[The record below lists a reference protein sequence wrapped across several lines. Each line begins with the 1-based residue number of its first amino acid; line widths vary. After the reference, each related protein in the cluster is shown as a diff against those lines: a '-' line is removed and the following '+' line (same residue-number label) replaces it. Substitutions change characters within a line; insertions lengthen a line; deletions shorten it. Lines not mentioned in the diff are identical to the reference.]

1 MSTQVL
7 NAVSGTEH
15 LSEEQ
20 KQEVLKVK
28 DKEVLR
34 PTSIDLKLSCP
45 GKLRKKN
52 PRRKYQEFNVQVLL
66 SLSCH
71 TGWILN
77 GRLVVQL
84 LTLCL
89 GLYCSSSTGTK
100 AAAQATCSQTIAEYS
115 KDLSKFI
122 SSLVNSGLI
131 RNLAEACIESL
142 RPIGYLI

>member
-45 GKLRKKN
+45 GKLRKKSSEKIS
-52 PRRKYQEFNVQVLL
+52 RVQYAGLAVAVLP
-66 SLSCH
+66 H
-71 TGWILN
+71 RVDPERPAG
-77 GRLVVQL
+77 G
-84 LTLCL
+84 
-89 GLYCSSSTGTK
+89 
-100 AAAQATCSQTIAEYS
+100 AAADALSGSLLQQLDGHEGGGAGHVLADNSRVLKGSQ
-115 KDLSKFI
+115 
-122 SSLVNSGLI
+122 
-131 RNLAEACIESL
+131 
-142 RPIGYLI
+142 